1 MPPAVLDALIL
12 PDHSRRLTPTTLAV
26 DQQLEGAIAA
36 LRRLPY
42 AEYLKTTHW
51 QRVRALALEA
61 AAHACELCSAAES
74 LEVHHRTY
82 ERLGFERPN
91 DVIALCA
98 DCHRDHHK
106 ALLLRAMRASFESA
120 SIDQA
125 SGNLAHQP

>member
-1 MPPAVLDALIL
+1 MPAAVLDALTIS
-12 PDHSRRLTPTTLAV
+12 DRVCRLTPATLAA

-61 AAHACELCSAAES
+61 AAHACELCSATES

-106 ALLLRAMRASFESA
+106 ALLLRAMRATFESA
-120 SIDQA
+120 SIDHA
-125 SGNLAHQP
+125 SDSVAHP